1 MPYLLR
7 KKDHGR
13 AEALLIAAYG
23 LGVRGTAVVA
33 EEIEKE
39 EGEAEAELVMAD
51 NDNGEEEEGEEEE
64 REEEG
69 EGEEREGGL
78 QESGC
83 GTHVKP
89 I

>member
-39 EGEAEAELVMAD
+39 EGEEEAELVIAD
-51 NDNGEEEEGEEEE
+51 NDYGG
-64 REEEG
+64 EEEG
-69 EGEEREGGL
+69 EGEREEREGGL